1 MWLRLL
7 FLLLGLL
14 TLIPSY
20 SQNVEYDSFEGLIGD
35 IKKRNFEKPIIFMR
49 QYLASVENGTEEFQD
64 TTYISMTT
72 LLASS
77 YAQNNQI
84 YEADTLLAHAINF
97 MGKTGKKSPLAYSL
111 FTAKGG
117 ILGLLQNYD
126 VSSVYLK
133 SALDMVKEQEGE
145 RENYSIIMSMLA
157 VCHMN
162 MDDLEKARKEIE
174 ESITIIEQCESK
186 YFFSPSNK
194 IAIYQKA
201 GAIYNELGTFDKAE
215 YFTKK
220 AYDLSLENDLYVSEF
235 INAANNLAVIYTN
248 TGRYSD
254 ALTVLHQMEKKPLS
268 EIERSGVYNSI
279 FLAYYFLDNEE
290 ETIKYANLCSN
301 SLKVISSELNASFP
315 NMTTENIWDKH
326 AMQLKV
332 NMGILDKYHH
342 NPRAVEMCYDNSLF
356 IRSLAYDDMARMR
369 QISLTDSTINNL
381 FSEIRTLKSE
391 RFAGDHNVYKSL
403 EEKEKL
409 LKETLMAKTSNS
421 NYSSIPTWR
430 DVKQSLKHNECAI
443 EFITYV
449 GFTKTNTET
458 KELKYAA
465 LILTPEIDSPIFVEL
480 CTFNQLHH
488 ILLAALVEQEI
499 GINELYVQ
507 GEKQILYKLIWDKI
521 DESVKNAKS
530 IYLSPIL
537 DIQDVN
543 WSFIPCPDGSC
554 LNDKYDI
561 RIVTSTA
568 KICNQ
573 EIAHYSDAY
582 VYGGIE
588 YTKEKQNSNQMSY
601 RSIVINELYDST
613 RNGFGYLRASGNEA
627 DLIANA
633 LQENRIET
641 NLIKGADAD
650 EESFRKMDGNSPS
663 IIHLST
669 HGFYLVGFDKYA
681 EYFDKLLTYSIK
693 DNSMLL
699 SGLLLA
705 DANSTLRGSNEK
717 TPLNDGIITAEEI
730 AMLDLRNTELVVLS
744 ACETAIGVNL
754 QEGFG
759 GLVRAFKNAGVK
771 SVLAS
776 LWKVPDD
783 ATAKLMTSFYKIFLS
798 GTEMHL
804 ALKMAQKEVSKL
816 YPDPYYWASFIL
828 LD

>member
-1 MWLRLL
+1 MLLRLL
-7 FLLLGLL
+7 YLLIGLL

-97 MGKTGKKSPLAYSL
+97 MGKAEKKSPLAYSL
-111 FTAKGG
+111 FIAKGG
-117 ILGLLQNYD
+117 ILSLLQNYD
-126 VSSVYLK
+126 VASVYLK
-133 SALDMVKEQEGE
+133 SALDMINEQEGE
-145 RENYSIIMSMLA
+145 KETYSVIVSMLA

-162 MDDLEKARKEIE
+162 MDDLEGAQKEID
-174 ESITIIEQCESK
+174 ESVTIIDKSTSK
-186 YFFSPSNK
+186 FSESNK

-235 INAANNLAVIYTN
+235 INAANNLAVIYTDA
-248 TGRYSD
+248 GRYSD

-279 FLAYYFLDNEE
+279 FLANYYLDNEE
-290 ETIKYANLCSN
+290 ETVKYANLFSN
-301 SLKVISSELNASFP
+301 SLKVISLELNASFP
-315 NMTTENIWDKH
+315 SMTTENIWDKN

-332 NMGILDKYHH
+332 NMGILDKFHH
-342 NPRAVEMCYDNSLF
+342 NPKALEMCYDNSLF
-356 IRSLAYDDMARMR
+356 IRSLTYDDMSRLR
-369 QISLTDSTINNL
+369 QISQTDSTIYNL
-381 FSEIRTLKSE
+381 FSEIRLLKSE
-391 RFAGDHNVYKSL
+391 RFAGSHNVYKSL

-409 LKETLMAKTSNS
+409 LRETLLAKYN
-421 NYSSIPTWR
+421 NNPAIPTWR

-449 GFTKTNTET
+449 GFSKSNSET
-458 KELKYAA
+458 KDLKYAA

-480 CTFNQLHH
+480 CTFNQLHEV
-488 ILLAALVEQEI
+488 LFNALKEQEI

-507 GEKQILYKLIWDKI
+507 GEKQILYELIWNKI
-521 DESVKNAKS
+521 DDYVKNAKS
-530 IYLSPIL
+530 IFISPTLLIK
-537 DIQDVN
+537 DVN
-543 WSFIPCPDGSC
+543 LGFIPCPDGSY
-554 LNDKYDI
+554 LNEKYDI

-573 EIAHYSDAY
+573 ERAHYSDAY

-588 YTKEKQNSNQMSY
+588 YTKGKHNSNQISY
-601 RSIVINELYDST
+601 RSIVINELCDST

-669 HGFYLVGFDKYA
+669 HGFYLVGFDKYT
-681 EYFDKLLTYSIK
+681 EYFDKLLSYSIK

-705 DANSTLRGSNEK
+705 DANSTLKASNEK

>member
-1 MWLRLL
+1 MLLRLL
-7 FLLLGLL
+7 YLLIGLL

-97 MGKTGKKSPLAYSL
+97 MGKAEKKSPLAYSL
-111 FTAKGG
+111 FIAKGG
-117 ILGLLQNYD
+117 ILSLLQNYD
-126 VSSVYLK
+126 VASVYLK
-133 SALDMVKEQEGE
+133 SALDMINEQEGE
-145 RENYSIIMSMLA
+145 KETYSVIVSMLA

-162 MDDLEKARKEIE
+162 MDDLEGAQKEID
-174 ESITIIEQCESK
+174 ESVTIIDKSTSK
-186 YFFSPSNK
+186 FSESNK

-235 INAANNLAVIYTN
+235 INAANNLAVIYTDA
-248 TGRYSD
+248 GRYSD

-279 FLAYYFLDNEE
+279 FLANYYLDNEE
-290 ETIKYANLCSN
+290 ETVKYANLFSN
-301 SLKVISSELNASFP
+301 SLKVISLELNASFP
-315 NMTTENIWDKH
+315 SMTTENIWDKN

-332 NMGILDKYHH
+332 NMGILDKFHH
-342 NPRAVEMCYDNSLF
+342 NPKALEMCYDNSLF
-356 IRSLAYDDMARMR
+356 IRSLTYDDMSRLR
-369 QISLTDSTINNL
+369 QISQTDSTIYNL
-381 FSEIRTLKSE
+381 FSEIRLLKSE
-391 RFAGDHNVYKSL
+391 RFAGSHNVYKSL

-409 LKETLMAKTSNS
+409 LRETLLAKN
-421 NYSSIPTWR
+421 NNNPAIPTWR

-449 GFTKTNTET
+449 GFSKSNSET
-458 KELKYAA
+458 KDLKYAA

-480 CTFNQLHH
+480 CTFNQLHEV
-488 ILLAALVEQEI
+488 LFNALKEQEI

-507 GEKQILYKLIWDKI
+507 GEKQILYELIWNKI
-521 DESVKNAKS
+521 DDYVKNAKS
-530 IYLSPIL
+530 IFISPTLLIK
-537 DIQDVN
+537 DVN
-543 WSFIPCPDGSC
+543 LGFIPCPDGSY
-554 LNDKYDI
+554 LNEKYDI

-573 EIAHYSDAY
+573 ERAHYSDAY

-588 YTKEKQNSNQMSY
+588 YTKGKHNSNQISY
-601 RSIVINELYDST
+601 RSIVINELCDST
-613 RNGFGYLRASGNEA
+613 RSGFGYLRASGNEA

-669 HGFYLVGFDKYA
+669 HGFYLVGFDKYT
-681 EYFDKLLTYSIK
+681 EYFDKLLSYSIK

-705 DANSTLRGSNEK
+705 DANSTLKASNEK

>member
-1 MWLRLL
+1 MLLRLL
-7 FLLLGLL
+7 YLLIGLS

-97 MGKTGKKSPLAYSL
+97 MGKAGKKSPLAYSL
-111 FTAKGG
+111 FIAKGG
-117 ILGLLQNYD
+117 ILSLLQNYD
-126 VSSVYLK
+126 VASVYLK
-133 SALDMVKEQEGE
+133 SALDMINEQEGKKE
-145 RENYSIIMSMLA
+145 TYSVIVSMLA

-162 MDDLEKARKEIE
+162 MDDLEGAQKEID
-174 ESITIIEQCESK
+174 ESVTIIDKSTSK
-186 YFFSPSNK
+186 FSESNK

-235 INAANNLAVIYTN
+235 INAANNLAVIYTDA
-248 TGRYSD
+248 GRYSD

-279 FLAYYFLDNEE
+279 FLANYYLDNEE
-290 ETIKYANLCSN
+290 ETVKYANLCSN
-301 SLKVISSELNASFP
+301 SLKVISLELNASFP
-315 NMTTENIWDKH
+315 SMTTENIWDKN

-332 NMGILDKYHH
+332 NMGILDKFHH
-342 NPRAVEMCYDNSLF
+342 NPKALEMCYDNSLF
-356 IRSLAYDDMARMR
+356 IRSLTYDDMSRLR
-369 QISLTDSTINNL
+369 QISQTDSTIYNL
-381 FSEIRTLKSE
+381 FSEIRLLKSE
-391 RFAGDHNVYKSL
+391 RFAGSHNVYKSL

-409 LKETLMAKTSNS
+409 LRETLLAKN
-421 NYSSIPTWR
+421 NNNPAIPTWR

-449 GFTKTNTET
+449 GFSKSNSET
-458 KELKYAA
+458 KDLKYAA

-480 CTFNQLHH
+480 CTFNQLHEV
-488 ILLAALVEQEI
+488 LFNALKEQEI
-499 GINELYVQ
+499 GIYELYVQ
-507 GEKQILYKLIWDKI
+507 GEKQILYELIWNKI
-521 DESVKNAKS
+521 DEYVKNAKS
-530 IYLSPIL
+530 IFISPTLLIK
-537 DIQDVN
+537 DVN
-543 WSFIPCPDGSC
+543 LGFIPCPDGGY
-554 LNDKYDI
+554 LNEKYDI

-573 EIAHYSDAY
+573 ERAHYSDAY

-588 YTKEKQNSNQMSY
+588 YTKGKHNSNQISY

-730 AMLDLRNTELVVLS
+730 AMLDLRNTNLVVLS
-744 ACETAIGVNL
+744 ACETAIGENL

-771 SVLAS
+771 SILAS

-783 ATAKLMTSFYKIFLS
+783 ATAKLMISFYKLFLS
-798 GTEMHL
+798 GIEMHM

>member
-1 MWLRLL
+1 MGLRIL
-7 FLLLGLL
+7 FLLIGFLILL
-14 TLIPSY
+14 PSY
-20 SQNVEYDSFEGLIGD
+20 SQNVEYDSVDELISD
-35 IKKRNFEKPIIFMR
+35 IKNRNFEKPISYMR
-49 QYLASVENGTEEFQD
+49 HYLSAVENGTEVFQD
-64 TTYISMTT
+64 SAYIGMTT

-77 YAQNNQI
+77 YVHTNQLHK
-84 YEADTLLAHAINF
+84 ADSLLSHSINYLLENE
-97 MGKTGKKSPLAYSL
+97 KKSLIAYSL
-111 FTAKGG
+111 FITYGG
-117 ILGLLQNYD
+117 ILCQLQNY
-126 VSSVYLK
+126 VKASYYLEP
-133 SALDMVKEQEGE
+133 ALKFVEEQEGIG
-145 RENYSIIMSMLA
+145 ENYSIIVSMLA

-186 YFFSPSNK
+186 YFFSPSNM

-201 GAIYNELGTFDKAE
+201 GAIYNELGSFDKAE

-235 INAANNLAVIYTN
+235 INAANNLAVIYTDA
-248 TGRYSD
+248 GRYSD

-268 EIERSGVYNSI
+268 EIERIGVYNSI
-279 FLAYYFLDNEE
+279 FLANYNLDNEE
-290 ETIKYANLCSN
+290 ETVKYANLCSN
-301 SLKVISSELNASFP
+301 SLKVISLELNASFP
-315 NMTTENIWDKH
+315 GMTTENIWDKN

-332 NMGILDKYHH
+332 NMGILDKFHH
-342 NPRAVEMCYDNSLF
+342 NPKALEMCYDNSLF
-356 IRSLAYDDMARMR
+356 IRSLTYDDMSRLR
-369 QISLTDSTINNL
+369 QISQTDSTIYNL
-381 FSEIRTLKSE
+381 FSEIRLLKSE
-391 RFAGDHNVYKSL
+391 RFAGSHNVYKSL

-409 LKETLMAKTSNS
+409 LRETLLAKN
-421 NYSSIPTWR
+421 NNNPAIPTWR

-449 GFTKTNTET
+449 GFSKSNLET
-458 KELKYAA
+458 KDLKYAA

-480 CTFNQLHH
+480 CTFNQLYEV
-488 ILLAALVEQEI
+488 LFNALKEQEI

-507 GEKQILYKLIWDKI
+507 GEKQILYELIWNKI
-521 DESVKNAKS
+521 DDYVKNAKS
-530 IYLSPIL
+530 IFISPTLLIK
-537 DIQDVN
+537 DVN
-543 WSFIPCPDGSC
+543 LGFIPCPDGSY
-554 LNDKYDI
+554 LNEKYDI

-573 EIAHYSDAY
+573 ERAHYSDAY

-588 YTKEKQNSNQMSY
+588 YTKGKHNSNQICY

-783 ATAKLMTSFYKIFLS
+783 ATAKLMVSFYKSFLS
-798 GTEMHL
+798 GAEMHF
-804 ALKMAQKEVSKL
+804 ALKMAQREVSKL

>member
-1 MWLRLL
+1 MGLRIL
-7 FLLLGLL
+7 FLLIGYL

-20 SQNVEYDSFEGLIGD
+20 SQNAEYDSVDELISD
-35 IKKRNFEKPIIFMR
+35 IKSRNFDKPITYMKH
-49 QYLASVENGTEEFQD
+49 YLATVENGTEVFQD
-64 TTYISMTT
+64 SMYIGMTT

-77 YAQNNQI
+77 YTQNNQI
-84 YEADTLLAHAINF
+84 HEADTLLAHAINF
-97 MGKTGKKSPLAYSL
+97 MGKAGKKSPLAYSL
-111 FTAKGG
+111 FIAKGG
-117 ILGLLQNYD
+117 ILSLLQNYD
-126 VSSVYLK
+126 VASVYLK
-133 SALDMVKEQEGE
+133 SALDMVNELEGKKET
-145 RENYSIIMSMLA
+145 YSVIVSMLA

-162 MDDLEKARKEIE
+162 MDDLEGAQKEIE
-174 ESITIIEQCESK
+174 ESVTIIDQSTSK
-186 YFFSPSNK
+186 FSESNK

-201 GAIYNELGTFDKAE
+201 GAIYNELGASDKAE

-220 AYDLSLENDLYVSEF
+220 AYDLSVENELYISEF
-235 INAANNLAVIYTN
+235 INAANNLAVIYSDA
-248 TGRYSD
+248 GRYSE

-268 EIERSGVYNSI
+268 EIERSNVYNSI
-279 FLAYYFLDNEE
+279 FLANYFLDNEE
-290 ETIKYANLCSN
+290 ETVKYAILCNN

-315 NMTTENIWDKH
+315 GMTTENIWDKN

-332 NMGILDKYHH
+332 NMGILDKFHH
-342 NPRAVEMCYDNSLF
+342 NPKAVEMCYDNSLF
-356 IRSLAYDDMARMR
+356 IRSLAYDDMAKLR
-369 QISLTDSTINNL
+369 QISQTDSTINSL

-409 LKETLMAKTSNS
+409 LKEALMANNNNNPT
-421 NYSSIPTWR
+421 IPTWR

-458 KELKYAA
+458 KDLKYAA

-480 CTFNQLHH
+480 CTFNQLHEV
-488 ILLAALVEQEI
+488 LFNALKEQEI

-507 GEKQILYKLIWDKI
+507 GEKHILYELIWNKI
-521 DESVKNAKS
+521 DDYVKNAKS
-530 IYLSPIL
+530 IYISPIL
-537 DIQDVN
+537 DMQDVN
-543 WSFIPCPDGSC
+543 FGFIPCPDGSY
-554 LNDKYDI
+554 LNEKYDI

-573 EIAHYSDAY
+573 ERAHCSDAY

-588 YTKEKQNSNQMSY
+588 YTKEKHNSNQVSY
-601 RSIVINELYDST
+601 RSIMINELCDST
-613 RNGFGYLRASGNEA
+613 RNGFGFLRASGYEA
-627 DLIANA
+627 DQIANA
-633 LQENRIET
+633 LREKGIET

-669 HGFYLVGFDKYA
+669 HGFYLVGFDKYT
-681 EYFDKLLTYSIK
+681 EYFDKLLSYSIK

-705 DANSTLRGSNEK
+705 DANSSLRGSNEK

-776 LWKVPDD
+776 LWKIPDD
-783 ATAKLMTSFYKIFLS
+783 ATAKLMISFYNIWLS

-804 ALKMAQKEVSKL
+804 ALKMAQEEVSKL
-816 YPDPYYWASFIL
+816 YPDPYYWAGFII

>member
-1 MWLRLL
+1 MLLRLL
-7 FLLLGLL
+7 YLLIGLS

-97 MGKTGKKSPLAYSL
+97 MGKAGKKSPLAYSL
-111 FTAKGG
+111 FIAKGG
-117 ILGLLQNYD
+117 ILSLLQNYD
-126 VSSVYLK
+126 VASVYLK
-133 SALDMVKEQEGE
+133 SALDMINEQEGKKE
-145 RENYSIIMSMLA
+145 TYSVIVSMLA

-162 MDDLEKARKEIE
+162 MDDLEGAQKEID
-174 ESITIIEQCESK
+174 ESVTIIDKSTSK
-186 YFFSPSNK
+186 FSESNK

-235 INAANNLAVIYTN
+235 INAANNLAVIYTDA
-248 TGRYSD
+248 GRYSD

-279 FLAYYFLDNEE
+279 FLANYYLDNEE
-290 ETIKYANLCSN
+290 ETVKYANLCSN
-301 SLKVISSELNASFP
+301 SLKVISLELNASFP
-315 NMTTENIWDKH
+315 SMTTENIWDKN

-332 NMGILDKYHH
+332 NMGILDKFHH
-342 NPRAVEMCYDNSLF
+342 NPKALGMCYDNSLF
-356 IRSLAYDDMARMR
+356 IRSLTYDDMSRLR
-369 QISLTDSTINNL
+369 QISQTDSTIYNL
-381 FSEIRTLKSE
+381 FSEIRLLKSE
-391 RFAGDHNVYKSL
+391 RFAGSHNVYKSL

-409 LKETLMAKTSNS
+409 LRETLLAKN
-421 NYSSIPTWR
+421 NNNPAIPTWR

-449 GFTKTNTET
+449 GFSKSNSET
-458 KELKYAA
+458 KDLKYAA

-480 CTFNQLHH
+480 CTFNQLHEV
-488 ILLAALVEQEI
+488 LFNALKEQEI

-507 GEKQILYKLIWDKI
+507 GEKQILYELIWNKI
-521 DESVKNAKS
+521 DYYVKNAKS
-530 IYLSPIL
+530 IFISPTLLIK
-537 DIQDVN
+537 DVN
-543 WSFIPCPDGSC
+543 LGFIPCPDGGY
-554 LNDKYDI
+554 LNEKYDI

-573 EIAHYSDAY
+573 ERAHYSDAY

-588 YTKEKQNSNQMSY
+588 YTKGKHNSNQISY

>member
-1 MWLRLL
+1 MLLRLL
-7 FLLLGLL
+7 YLLIGLS

-97 MGKTGKKSPLAYSL
+97 MGKAGKKSSLAYSL
-111 FTAKGG
+111 FIAKGG
-117 ILGLLQNYD
+117 ILSLLQNYD
-126 VSSVYLK
+126 VASVYLK
-133 SALDMVKEQEGE
+133 SALDMINEQEGKKE
-145 RENYSIIMSMLA
+145 TYSVIVSMLA

-162 MDDLEKARKEIE
+162 MDDLEGAQKEID
-174 ESITIIEQCESK
+174 ESVTIIDKSSSK
-186 YFFSPSNK
+186 FSESNK

-235 INAANNLAVIYTN
+235 INAANNLAVIYTDA
-248 TGRYSD
+248 GRYSD

-279 FLAYYFLDNEE
+279 FLANYYLDNEE
-290 ETIKYANLCSN
+290 ETVKYANLCSN
-301 SLKVISSELNASFP
+301 SLKVISLELNASFP
-315 NMTTENIWDKH
+315 SMTTENIWDKN

-332 NMGILDKYHH
+332 NMGILDKFHH
-342 NPRAVEMCYDNSLF
+342 NPKALEMCYDNSLF
-356 IRSLAYDDMARMR
+356 IRSLTYDDMSRLR
-369 QISLTDSTINNL
+369 QISQTDSTIYNL
-381 FSEIRTLKSE
+381 FSEIRLLKSE
-391 RFAGDHNVYKSL
+391 RFAGSHNVYKSL

-409 LKETLMAKTSNS
+409 LRETLLAKN
-421 NYSSIPTWR
+421 NNNPAIPTWR

-449 GFTKTNTET
+449 GFSKSYSET
-458 KELKYAA
+458 KDLKYAA

-480 CTFNQLHH
+480 CTFNQLHEV
-488 ILLAALVEQEI
+488 LFNALKEQEI

-507 GEKQILYKLIWDKI
+507 GEKQILYELIWNKI
-521 DESVKNAKS
+521 DDYVKNAKS
-530 IYLSPIL
+530 IFISPTLLIK
-537 DIQDVN
+537 DVN
-543 WSFIPCPDGSC
+543 LGFIPCPDGSY
-554 LNDKYDI
+554 LNEKYDI

-573 EIAHYSDAY
+573 ERAHYSDAY

-588 YTKEKQNSNQMSY
+588 YTKGKHNSNQISY

-650 EESFRKMDGNSPS
+650 EESFRKMDVNSPS

>member
-1 MWLRLL
+1 MGLRIL
-7 FLLLGLL
+7 FLLIGFLILL
-14 TLIPSY
+14 PSY
-20 SQNVEYDSFEGLIGD
+20 SQNVEYDSVDELISD
-35 IKKRNFEKPIIFMR
+35 IKNRNFGKPISYMR
-49 QYLASVENGTEEFQD
+49 HYLSAVENETEVFQD
-64 TTYISMTT
+64 SAYISMTT

-77 YAQNNQI
+77 YVHTNQLHK
-84 YEADTLLAHAINF
+84 ADSLLSHSINYLLENE
-97 MGKTGKKSPLAYSL
+97 KKSLIAYSL
-111 FTAKGG
+111 FIMYGG
-117 ILGLLQNYD
+117 ILCQLQNY
-126 VSSVYLK
+126 VKASYYLEP
-133 SALDMVKEQEGE
+133 ALKFVEEQEGKKE
-145 RENYSIIMSMLA
+145 TYSVIVSMLA

-162 MDDLEKARKEIE
+162 MDDLEGAQKEID
-174 ESITIIEQCESK
+174 ESVTIIDKSTSK
-186 YFFSPSNK
+186 FSESNK

-235 INAANNLAVIYTN
+235 INAANNLAVIYTDA
-248 TGRYSD
+248 GRYSD

-279 FLAYYFLDNEE
+279 FLANYYLDNEE
-290 ETIKYANLCSN
+290 ETVKYANLCSN
-301 SLKVISSELNASFP
+301 SLKNISSELNASFP
-315 NMTTENIWDKH
+315 GMTTENIWDKN

-391 RFAGDHNVYKSL
+391 RFAGNHNVYKSL
-403 EEKEKL
+403 EEKEKQ
-409 LKETLMAKTSNS
+409 LKEALMAKTSNS

-543 WSFIPCPDGSC
+543 WGFIPCPDGSC

-573 EIAHYSDAY
+573 ERAHYSDAY

-588 YTKEKQNSNQMSY
+588 YTKGKHNSNQISY
-601 RSIVINELYDST
+601 RSIVINELCDST
-613 RNGFGYLRASGNEA
+613 RNGFGFLRASGYEA
-627 DLIANA
+627 DQIADV
-633 LQENRIET
+633 LQENNIET

-650 EESFRKMDGNSPS
+650 EKSFRKMDGNSPS

-669 HGFYLVGFDKYA
+669 HGFYLVGFDKYT
-681 EYFDKLLTYSIK
+681 EYFDKLLSYSIK

-699 SGLLLA
+699 SGMLLA
-705 DANSTLRGSNEK
+705 DANSTLKASNEK

-771 SVLAS
+771 SILAS

-783 ATAKLMTSFYKIFLS
+783 ATAKLMTSFYKLFLS
-798 GTEMHL
+798 GIEMHL
-804 ALKMAQKEVSKL
+804 ALKMAQREVSKL

>member
-1 MWLRLL
+1 MLLRLL
-7 FLLLGLL
+7 YLLIGLL

-49 QYLASVENGTEEFQD
+49 QYLASVENGTEDFQD

-97 MGKTGKKSPLAYSL
+97 MGKAGKKSPLAYSL
-111 FTAKGG
+111 FIAKGG
-117 ILGLLQNYD
+117 ILSLLQNYD
-126 VSSVYLK
+126 VASVYLK
-133 SALDMVKEQEGE
+133 SALDMINEQEGKKE
-145 RENYSIIMSMLA
+145 TYSVIVSMLA

-162 MDDLEKARKEIE
+162 MDDLEGAQKEID
-174 ESITIIEQCESK
+174 ESVTIIDKSTSK
-186 YFFSPSNK
+186 FSESNK

-235 INAANNLAVIYTN
+235 INAANNLAVIYTDA
-248 TGRYSD
+248 GRYSD

-279 FLAYYFLDNEE
+279 FLANFYLDNEE
-290 ETIKYANLCSN
+290 ETVKYANLCSN
-301 SLKVISSELNASFP
+301 SLKVISLELNASFP
-315 NMTTENIWDKH
+315 SMTTENIWDKN

-332 NMGILDKYHH
+332 NMGILDKFHH
-342 NPRAVEMCYDNSLF
+342 NPKALEMCYDNSLF
-356 IRSLAYDDMARMR
+356 IRSLTYDDMSRLR
-369 QISLTDSTINNL
+369 QISQTDSTIYNL
-381 FSEIRTLKSE
+381 FSEIRLLKSE
-391 RFAGDHNVYKSL
+391 RFAGSHNVYKSL

-409 LKETLMAKTSNS
+409 LRETLLAKN
-421 NYSSIPTWR
+421 NNNPAIPTWR

-449 GFTKTNTET
+449 GFSKSNLET
-458 KELKYAA
+458 KDLKYAA

-480 CTFNQLHH
+480 CTFNQLHEV
-488 ILLAALVEQEI
+488 LFNALKEQEI

-507 GEKQILYKLIWDKI
+507 GEKQILYELIWNKI
-521 DESVKNAKS
+521 DDYVKNAKS
-530 IYLSPIL
+530 IFISPTLLIK
-537 DIQDVN
+537 DVN
-543 WSFIPCPDGSC
+543 LGFIPCPDGGY
-554 LNDKYDI
+554 LNEKYDI

-573 EIAHYSDAY
+573 ERAHYSDAY

-588 YTKEKQNSNQMSY
+588 YTKGKHNSNQISY

-744 ACETAIGVNL
+744 ACETEIGVNL

>member
-1 MWLRLL
+1 MLLRLL
-7 FLLLGLL
+7 YLLIGLL

-97 MGKTGKKSPLAYSL
+97 MGKAGKESPLAYSL
-111 FTAKGG
+111 FIAKGG
-117 ILGLLQNYD
+117 ILSLLQNYD
-126 VSSVYLK
+126 VASVYLK
-133 SALDMVKEQEGE
+133 SALDMINEQEGKKE
-145 RENYSIIMSMLA
+145 TYSVIVSMLA

-162 MDDLEKARKEIE
+162 MDDLEGAQKEID
-174 ESITIIEQCESK
+174 ESVTIIDKSTSK
-186 YFFSPSNK
+186 FSELNK

-235 INAANNLAVIYTN
+235 INAANNLAVIYTDA
-248 TGRYSD
+248 GRYSD

-279 FLAYYFLDNEE
+279 FLANYYLDNEE
-290 ETIKYANLCSN
+290 ETVKYANLCSN
-301 SLKVISSELNASFP
+301 SLKVISLELNASFP
-315 NMTTENIWDKH
+315 SMTTENIWDKN

-332 NMGILDKYHH
+332 NMGILDKFHH
-342 NPRAVEMCYDNSLF
+342 NPKALEMCYDNSLF
-356 IRSLAYDDMARMR
+356 IRSLTYDDMSRLR
-369 QISLTDSTINNL
+369 QISQTDSTIYNL
-381 FSEIRTLKSE
+381 FSEIRLLKSE
-391 RFAGDHNVYKSL
+391 RFAGSHNVYKSL

-409 LKETLMAKTSNS
+409 LRETLLAKN
-421 NYSSIPTWR
+421 NNNPAIPTWR

-449 GFTKTNTET
+449 GFSKSNLET
-458 KELKYAA
+458 KDLKYAA

-480 CTFNQLHH
+480 CTFNQLHEV
-488 ILLAALVEQEI
+488 LFNALKEQEI

-507 GEKQILYKLIWDKI
+507 GEKQILYELIWNKI
-521 DESVKNAKS
+521 DDYVKNAKS
-530 IYLSPIL
+530 IFISPTLLIK
-537 DIQDVN
+537 DVN
-543 WSFIPCPDGSC
+543 LGFIPCPDGGY
-554 LNDKYDI
+554 LNEKYDI

-573 EIAHYSDAY
+573 ERAHYSDAY

-588 YTKEKQNSNQMSY
+588 YTKGKHNSNQISY

>member
-1 MWLRLL
+1 MLLRLL
-7 FLLLGLL
+7 YLLIGLL

-97 MGKTGKKSPLAYSL
+97 MGKAGKKSSLAYSL
-111 FTAKGG
+111 FIAKGG
-117 ILGLLQNYD
+117 ILSLLQNYD
-126 VSSVYLK
+126 VASVYLK
-133 SALDMVKEQEGE
+133 SALDMINEQEGKKE
-145 RENYSIIMSMLA
+145 TYSVIVSMLA

-162 MDDLEKARKEIE
+162 MNDLEGAQKEID
-174 ESITIIEQCESK
+174 ESVTIIDKSTSK
-186 YFFSPSNK
+186 FSESNK

-235 INAANNLAVIYTN
+235 INAANNLAVIYTDA
-248 TGRYSD
+248 GRYSD

-279 FLAYYFLDNEE
+279 FLANYYLDNEE
-290 ETIKYANLCSN
+290 ETVKYANLCSN
-301 SLKVISSELNASFP
+301 SLKVISLELNASFP
-315 NMTTENIWDKH
+315 SMTTENIWDKN

-332 NMGILDKYHH
+332 NMGILDKFHH
-342 NPRAVEMCYDNSLF
+342 SPKALEMCYDNSLF
-356 IRSLAYDDMARMR
+356 IRSLTYDDMSRLR
-369 QISLTDSTINNL
+369 QISQTDSTIYNL
-381 FSEIRTLKSE
+381 FSEIRLLKSE
-391 RFAGDHNVYKSL
+391 RFAGSHNVYKSL

-409 LKETLMAKTSNS
+409 LRETLLAKN
-421 NYSSIPTWR
+421 NNNPAIPTWR

-449 GFTKTNTET
+449 GFSKSNSET
-458 KELKYAA
+458 KDLKYAA

-480 CTFNQLHH
+480 CTFNQLHEV
-488 ILLAALVEQEI
+488 LFNALKEQEI

-507 GEKQILYKLIWDKI
+507 GEKQILYELIWNKI
-521 DESVKNAKS
+521 DDYVKNAKS
-530 IYLSPIL
+530 IFISPTLLIK
-537 DIQDVN
+537 DVN
-543 WSFIPCPDGSC
+543 LGFIPCPDGSY
-554 LNDKYDI
+554 LNEKYDI

-573 EIAHYSDAY
+573 ERAHYSDAY

-588 YTKEKQNSNQMSY
+588 YTKGKHNSNQISY
-601 RSIVINELYDST
+601 RSIVINELCDST
-613 RNGFGYLRASGNEA
+613 RNGFGFLRASGYEA
-627 DLIANA
+627 DQIADV
-633 LQENRIET
+633 LQENNIET

-650 EESFRKMDGNSPS
+650 EKSFRKMDGNSPS

-669 HGFYLVGFDKYA
+669 HGFYLVGFDKYT
-681 EYFDKLLTYSIK
+681 EYFDKLLSYSIK

-699 SGLLLA
+699 SGMLLA
-705 DANSTLRGSNEK
+705 DANSTLKASNEK

-744 ACETAIGVNL
+744 ACETEIGVNL

>member
-1 MWLRLL
+1 
-7 FLLLGLL
+7 
-14 TLIPSY
+14 
-20 SQNVEYDSFEGLIGD
+20 
-35 IKKRNFEKPIIFMR
+35 MR

-97 MGKTGKKSPLAYSL
+97 MGKAGKKSPLAYSL
-111 FTAKGG
+111 FIAKGG
-117 ILGLLQNYD
+117 ILSLLQNYD
-126 VSSVYLK
+126 VASVYLK
-133 SALDMVKEQEGE
+133 SALDMINEQEGKKE
-145 RENYSIIMSMLA
+145 TYSVIVSMLA

-162 MDDLEKARKEIE
+162 MDDLEGAQKEID
-174 ESITIIEQCESK
+174 ESVTIIDKSTSK
-186 YFFSPSNK
+186 FSESNK

-235 INAANNLAVIYTN
+235 INAANNLAVIYTDA
-248 TGRYSD
+248 GRYSD

-279 FLAYYFLDNEE
+279 FLANYYLDNEE
-290 ETIKYANLCSN
+290 ETVKYANLCSN
-301 SLKVISSELNASFP
+301 SLKVISLELNASFP
-315 NMTTENIWDKH
+315 SMTTENIWDKN

-332 NMGILDKYHH
+332 NMGILDKFHH
-342 NPRAVEMCYDNSLF
+342 NPKALEMCYDNSLF
-356 IRSLAYDDMARMR
+356 IRSLTYDDMSRLR
-369 QISLTDSTINNL
+369 QISQTDSTIYNL
-381 FSEIRTLKSE
+381 FSEIRLLKSE
-391 RFAGDHNVYKSL
+391 RFAGSHNVYKSL

-409 LKETLMAKTSNS
+409 LRETLLAKN
-421 NYSSIPTWR
+421 NNNPAIPTWR

-449 GFTKTNTET
+449 GFSKSNSET
-458 KELKYAA
+458 KDLKYAA

-480 CTFNQLHH
+480 CTFNQLHEV
-488 ILLAALVEQEI
+488 LFNALKEQEI

-507 GEKQILYKLIWDKI
+507 GEKQILYELIWNKI
-521 DESVKNAKS
+521 DDYVKNAKS
-530 IYLSPIL
+530 IFISPTLLIK
-537 DIQDVN
+537 DVN
-543 WSFIPCPDGSC
+543 LGFIPCPDGGY
-554 LNDKYDI
+554 LNEKYDI

-573 EIAHYSDAY
+573 ERAHYSDAY

-588 YTKEKQNSNQMSY
+588 YTKGKHNSNQISY
-601 RSIVINELYDST
+601 RNIVINELYDST

>member
-1 MWLRLL
+1 MLLRLL
-7 FLLLGLL
+7 YLLIGLS

-97 MGKTGKKSPLAYSL
+97 MGKAGKKSPLAYSL
-111 FTAKGG
+111 FIAKGG
-117 ILGLLQNYD
+117 ILSLLQNYD
-126 VSSVYLK
+126 VASVYLK
-133 SALDMVKEQEGE
+133 SALDMINEQEGKKE
-145 RENYSIIMSMLA
+145 TYSVIVSMLA

-162 MDDLEKARKEIE
+162 MDDLEGAQKEID
-174 ESITIIEQCESK
+174 ESVTIIDKSTSK
-186 YFFSPSNK
+186 FSESNK

-235 INAANNLAVIYTN
+235 INAANNLAVIYTDA
-248 TGRYSD
+248 GRYSD

-279 FLAYYFLDNEE
+279 FLANYYLDNEE
-290 ETIKYANLCSN
+290 ETVKYANLCSN
-301 SLKVISSELNASFP
+301 SLKVISLELNASFP
-315 NMTTENIWDKH
+315 SMTTENIWDKN

-332 NMGILDKYHH
+332 NMGILDKFHH
-342 NPRAVEMCYDNSLF
+342 NPKALEMCYDNSLF
-356 IRSLAYDDMARMR
+356 IRSLTYDDMSRLR
-369 QISLTDSTINNL
+369 QISQTDSTIYNL
-381 FSEIRTLKSE
+381 FSEIRLLKSE
-391 RFAGDHNVYKSL
+391 RFAGSHNVYKSL

-409 LKETLMAKTSNS
+409 LRETLLAKN
-421 NYSSIPTWR
+421 NNNPAIPTWR

-449 GFTKTNTET
+449 GFSKSNSET
-458 KELKYAA
+458 KDLKYAA

-480 CTFNQLHH
+480 CTFNQLHEV
-488 ILLAALVEQEI
+488 LFNALKEQEI

-507 GEKQILYKLIWDKI
+507 GEKQILYELIWNKI
-521 DESVKNAKS
+521 DDYVKNAKS
-530 IYLSPIL
+530 IFISPTLLIK
-537 DIQDVN
+537 DVN
-543 WSFIPCPDGSC
+543 LGFIPCPDGGY
-554 LNDKYDI
+554 LNEKYDI

-573 EIAHYSDAY
+573 ERAHYSDAY

-588 YTKEKQNSNQMSY
+588 YTKGKHNSNQISY

-816 YPDPYYWASFIL
+816 NPDPYYWASFIL

>member
-1 MWLRLL
+1 MLLRLL
-7 FLLLGLL
+7 YLLIGLL

-97 MGKTGKKSPLAYSL
+97 MGKAGKKSPLAYSL
-111 FTAKGG
+111 FIAKGG
-117 ILGLLQNYD
+117 ILSLLQNYD
-126 VSSVYLK
+126 VASVYLK
-133 SALDMVKEQEGE
+133 SALDMINEQEGKKE
-145 RENYSIIMSMLA
+145 TYSVIVSMLA

-162 MDDLEKARKEIE
+162 MDDLEGAQKEID
-174 ESITIIEQCESK
+174 ESVTIIDKSTSK
-186 YFFSPSNK
+186 FSESNK

-235 INAANNLAVIYTN
+235 INAANNLAVIYTDA
-248 TGRYSD
+248 GRYSD

-279 FLAYYFLDNEE
+279 FLANYYLDNEE
-290 ETIKYANLCSN
+290 ETVKYANLCSN
-301 SLKVISSELNASFP
+301 SLKVISLELNASFP
-315 NMTTENIWDKH
+315 SMTTENIWDKN

-332 NMGILDKYHH
+332 NMGILDKFHH
-342 NPRAVEMCYDNSLF
+342 NPKALEMCYDNSLF
-356 IRSLAYDDMARMR
+356 IRSLTYDDMSRLR
-369 QISLTDSTINNL
+369 QISQTDSTIYNL
-381 FSEIRTLKSE
+381 FSEIRLLKSE
-391 RFAGDHNVYKSL
+391 RFAGSHNVYKSL

-409 LKETLMAKTSNS
+409 LRETLLAKN
-421 NYSSIPTWR
+421 NNNPAIPTWR

-449 GFTKTNTET
+449 GFSKSNSET
-458 KELKYAA
+458 KDLKYAA

-480 CTFNQLHH
+480 CTFNQLHEV
-488 ILLAALVEQEI
+488 LFNALKEQEI

-507 GEKQILYKLIWDKI
+507 GEKQILYELIWNKI
-521 DESVKNAKS
+521 DDYVKNAKS
-530 IYLSPIL
+530 IFISPTLLIK
-537 DIQDVN
+537 DVN
-543 WSFIPCPDGSC
+543 LGFIPCPDGGY
-554 LNDKYDI
+554 LNEKYDI

-573 EIAHYSDAY
+573 ERAHYSDAY

-588 YTKEKQNSNQMSY
+588 YTKGKHNSNQISY

>member
-1 MWLRLL
+1 MGLRIL
-7 FLLLGLL
+7 FLLIGFLILL
-14 TLIPSY
+14 PSY
-20 SQNVEYDSFEGLIGD
+20 SQNVEYDSVDELISD
-35 IKKRNFEKPIIFMR
+35 IKNRNFEKPISYMR
-49 QYLASVENGTEEFQD
+49 HYLSTVENGTEVFQD
-64 TTYISMTT
+64 SAYIGMTT

-77 YAQNNQI
+77 YVHSNQLHK
-84 YEADTLLAHAINF
+84 ADSLLFHSINYLLENE
-97 MGKTGKKSPLAYSL
+97 KKSLIAYSL
-111 FTAKGG
+111 FITYGG
-117 ILGLLQNYD
+117 ILCQLQNY
-126 VSSVYLK
+126 VKASYYLEP
-133 SALDMVKEQEGE
+133 ALKFVEEQEGKG
-145 RENYSIIMSMLA
+145 ENYSIIVSMLA

-235 INAANNLAVIYTN
+235 INAANNLAVIYTDA
-248 TGRYSD
+248 GRYSD

-268 EIERSGVYNSI
+268 EIERSRVYNSI
-279 FLAYYFLDNEE
+279 FLANYNLDNEE
-290 ETIKYANLCSN
+290 ETVKYANLCSN
-301 SLKVISSELNASFP
+301 SLKVISLELNASFP
-315 NMTTENIWDKH
+315 GMTTENIWDKN

-332 NMGILDKYHH
+332 NMGILDKFHH
-342 NPRAVEMCYDNSLF
+342 NPKALEMCYDNSLF
-356 IRSLAYDDMARMR
+356 IRSLTYDDMSRLR
-369 QISLTDSTINNL
+369 QISQTDSTIYNL
-381 FSEIRTLKSE
+381 FSEIRLLKSE
-391 RFAGDHNVYKSL
+391 RFAGSHNVYKSL

-409 LKETLMAKTSNS
+409 LRETLLAKN
-421 NYSSIPTWR
+421 NDNPAIPTWR

-449 GFTKTNTET
+449 GFSKSNSETND
-458 KELKYAA
+458 LKYAA
-465 LILTPEIDSPIFVEL
+465 LILTPEIDNPIFVEL
-480 CTFNQLHH
+480 CTFNQLHEV
-488 ILLAALVEQEI
+488 LFNALKEQEI

-507 GEKQILYKLIWDKI
+507 GEKQILYELIWNKI
-521 DESVKNAKS
+521 DDYVKNAKS
-530 IYLSPIL
+530 IFISPTLLIK
-537 DIQDVN
+537 DVN
-543 WSFIPCPDGSC
+543 LGFIPCPDGSY
-554 LNDKYDI
+554 LNEKYDI

-573 EIAHYSDAY
+573 ERAHYSDAY

-588 YTKEKQNSNQMSY
+588 YTKGKHNSNQISY
-601 RSIVINELYDST
+601 RSIVINELCDST
-613 RNGFGYLRASGNEA
+613 RNGFGFLRASGYEA
-627 DLIANA
+627 DQIADV
-633 LQENRIET
+633 LQENNIET

-650 EESFRKMDGNSPS
+650 EKSFRKMDGNSPS

-669 HGFYLVGFDKYA
+669 HGFYLVGFDKYT
-681 EYFDKLLTYSIK
+681 EYFDKLLSYSIK

-699 SGLLLA
+699 SGMLLA
-705 DANSTLRGSNEK
+705 DANSTLKASNEK

-771 SVLAS
+771 SILAS

-783 ATAKLMTSFYKIFLS
+783 ATAKLMTSFYKLFLS
-798 GTEMHL
+798 GIEMHL

>member
-1 MWLRLL
+1 MGLRIL
-7 FLLLGLL
+7 FLLIGFLILL
-14 TLIPSY
+14 PSY
-20 SQNVEYDSFEGLIGD
+20 SQNVEYDSVDELISD
-35 IKKRNFEKPIIFMR
+35 IKNRNFEKPISYMR
-49 QYLASVENGTEEFQD
+49 HYLSTVENGTEVFQD
-64 TTYISMTT
+64 SAYIGMTT

-77 YAQNNQI
+77 YVHSNQLHK
-84 YEADTLLAHAINF
+84 ADSLLFHSINYLLENE
-97 MGKTGKKSPLAYSL
+97 KKSLIAYSL
-111 FTAKGG
+111 FITYGG
-117 ILGLLQNYD
+117 ILCQLQNY
-126 VSSVYLK
+126 VKASYYLEP
-133 SALDMVKEQEGE
+133 ALNFVEEQEGKG
-145 RENYSIIMSMLA
+145 ENYSIIMSMLA

-235 INAANNLAVIYTN
+235 INAANNLAVIYTDA
-248 TGRYSD
+248 GRYSD
-254 ALTVLHQMEKKPLS
+254 ALAVLHQMEKKPLS

-279 FLAYYFLDNEE
+279 FLANYFLDNEE
-290 ETIKYANLCSN
+290 ETVKYANLCSN
-301 SLKVISSELNASFP
+301 SLKVISLELNASFP
-315 NMTTENIWDKH
+315 SMTTENIWDKN

-332 NMGILDKYHH
+332 NMGILDKFHH
-342 NPRAVEMCYDNSLF
+342 NPKALEMCYDNSLF
-356 IRSLAYDDMARMR
+356 IRSLTYDDMSRLR
-369 QISLTDSTINNL
+369 QISQTDSTIYNL
-381 FSEIRTLKSE
+381 FSEIRLLKSE
-391 RFAGDHNVYKSL
+391 RFAGSHNVYKSL

-409 LKETLMAKTSNS
+409 LRETLLAKN
-421 NYSSIPTWR
+421 NNNPAIPTWR

-449 GFTKTNTET
+449 GFSKSNSET
-458 KELKYAA
+458 KDLKYAA

-480 CTFNQLHH
+480 CTFNQLHEV
-488 ILLAALVEQEI
+488 LFNALKEQEI

-507 GEKQILYKLIWDKI
+507 GEKQILYELIWNKI
-521 DESVKNAKS
+521 DDYVKNAKS
-530 IYLSPIL
+530 IFISPTLLIK
-537 DIQDVN
+537 DVN
-543 WSFIPCPDGSC
+543 LGFIPCPDGSY
-554 LNDKYDI
+554 LNEKYDI

-573 EIAHYSDAY
+573 ERAHYSDAY

-588 YTKEKQNSNQMSY
+588 YTKGKHNSNQISY
-601 RSIVINELYDST
+601 RSIVINELCDST
-613 RNGFGYLRASGNEA
+613 RNGFGFLRASGYEA
-627 DLIANA
+627 DQIADV
-633 LQENRIET
+633 LQENNIET

-650 EESFRKMDGNSPS
+650 EKSFRKMDGNSPS

-669 HGFYLVGFDKYA
+669 HGFYLVGFDKYT
-681 EYFDKLLTYSIK
+681 EYFDKLLSYSIK

-699 SGLLLA
+699 SGMLLA
-705 DANSTLRGSNEK
+705 DANSTLKASNEK

>member
-1 MWLRLL
+1 MLLRLL
-7 FLLLGLL
+7 YLLIGLL

-97 MGKTGKKSPLAYSL
+97 MGKAEKKSPLAYSL
-111 FTAKGG
+111 FIAKGG
-117 ILGLLQNYD
+117 ILSLLQNYD
-126 VSSVYLK
+126 VASVYLK
-133 SALDMVKEQEGE
+133 SALDMINEQEGE
-145 RENYSIIMSMLA
+145 KETYSVIVSMLA

-162 MDDLEKARKEIE
+162 MDDLEGAQKEID
-174 ESITIIEQCESK
+174 ESVTIIDKSTSK
-186 YFFSPSNK
+186 FSESNK

-235 INAANNLAVIYTN
+235 INAANNLAVIYTDA
-248 TGRYSD
+248 GRYSD

-279 FLAYYFLDNEE
+279 FLANYYLDNEE
-290 ETIKYANLCSN
+290 ETVKYANLFSN
-301 SLKVISSELNASFP
+301 SLKVISLELNASFP
-315 NMTTENIWDKH
+315 SMTTENIWDKN

-332 NMGILDKYHH
+332 NMGILDKFHH
-342 NPRAVEMCYDNSLF
+342 NPKALEMCYDNSLF
-356 IRSLAYDDMARMR
+356 IRSLTYDDMSRLR
-369 QISLTDSTINNL
+369 QISQTDSTIYNL
-381 FSEIRTLKSE
+381 FSEIRLLKSE
-391 RFAGDHNVYKSL
+391 RFAGSHNVYKSL

-409 LKETLMAKTSNS
+409 LRETLLAKN
-421 NYSSIPTWR
+421 NNNPAIPTWR

-449 GFTKTNTET
+449 GFSKSNSET
-458 KELKYAA
+458 KDLKYAA

-480 CTFNQLHH
+480 CTFNQLHEV
-488 ILLAALVEQEI
+488 LFNALKEQEI

-507 GEKQILYKLIWDKI
+507 GEKQILYELIWNKI
-521 DESVKNAKS
+521 DDYVKNAKS
-530 IYLSPIL
+530 IFISPTLLIK
-537 DIQDVN
+537 DVN
-543 WSFIPCPDGSC
+543 LGFIPCPDGSY
-554 LNDKYDI
+554 LNEKYDI

-573 EIAHYSDAY
+573 ERAHYSDAY

-588 YTKEKQNSNQMSY
+588 YTKGKHNSNQISY
-601 RSIVINELYDST
+601 RSIVINELCDST

-669 HGFYLVGFDKYA
+669 HGFYLVGFDKYT
-681 EYFDKLLTYSIK
+681 EYFDKLLSYSIK

-705 DANSTLRGSNEK
+705 DANSTLKASNEK

>member
-1 MWLRLL
+1 MGLRIL
-7 FLLLGLL
+7 FLLIGFLILL
-14 TLIPSY
+14 PSY
-20 SQNVEYDSFEGLIGD
+20 SQNVEYNSVDELIRD
-35 IKKRNFEKPIIFMR
+35 IKNRNFEKPISYMR
-49 QYLASVENGTEEFQD
+49 HYLSAVENGTEVFQD
-64 TTYISMTT
+64 SAYIGMTT

-77 YAQNNQI
+77 YVHTNQLHK
-84 YEADTLLAHAINF
+84 ADSLLSHSINYLLENE
-97 MGKTGKKSPLAYSL
+97 KKSLIAYSL
-111 FTAKGG
+111 FITYGG
-117 ILGLLQNYD
+117 ILCQLQNY
-126 VSSVYLK
+126 VKASYYLEP
-133 SALDMVKEQEGE
+133 ALKFVEEQEGKG
-145 RENYSIIMSMLA
+145 ENYSIIVSMLA

-174 ESITIIEQCESK
+174 ESITILEQCESK

-235 INAANNLAVIYTN
+235 INAANNLAVIYTDA
-248 TGRYSD
+248 GRYSD

-279 FLAYYFLDNEE
+279 FLANYNLDNEE
-290 ETIKYANLCSN
+290 ETVKYANLCSN
-301 SLKVISSELNASFP
+301 SLKVISLELNASFP
-315 NMTTENIWDKH
+315 SMTTENIWDKN

-342 NPRAVEMCYDNSLF
+342 NPKALEMCYDNSLF
-356 IRSLAYDDMARMR
+356 IRSLTYDDMSRLR
-369 QISLTDSTINNL
+369 QISQTDSTIYNL
-381 FSEIRTLKSE
+381 FSEIRLLKSE
-391 RFAGDHNVYKSL
+391 RFAGSHNVYKSL

-409 LKETLMAKTSNS
+409 LRETLLAKN
-421 NYSSIPTWR
+421 NNNPAIPTWR

-449 GFTKTNTET
+449 GFSKSNSET
-458 KELKYAA
+458 KDLKYAA

-480 CTFNQLHH
+480 CTFNLLHEV
-488 ILLAALVEQEI
+488 LFNALKEQEI

-507 GEKQILYKLIWDKI
+507 GDKQILYELIWNKI
-521 DESVKNAKS
+521 DDYVKNAKS
-530 IYLSPIL
+530 IFISPTLLIK
-537 DIQDVN
+537 DVN
-543 WSFIPCPDGSC
+543 LGFIPCPDGSY
-554 LNDKYDI
+554 LNEKYDI

-573 EIAHYSDAY
+573 ERAHYSDAY

-588 YTKEKQNSNQMSY
+588 YTKGKHNSNQISY
-601 RSIVINELYDST
+601 RSIVINELCDST
-613 RNGFGYLRASGNEA
+613 RNGFGFLRASGYEA
-627 DLIANA
+627 DQIADV
-633 LQENRIET
+633 LQENNIET

-650 EESFRKMDGNSPS
+650 EKSFRKMDGNSPS

-669 HGFYLVGFDKYA
+669 HGFYLVGFDKYT
-681 EYFDKLLTYSIK
+681 EYFDKLLSYSIK

-699 SGLLLA
+699 SGMLLA
-705 DANSTLRGSNEK
+705 DANSTLKASNEK

-783 ATAKLMTSFYKIFLS
+783 ATANLMISFYKLFLS
-798 GTEMHL
+798 GIEMHM

-816 YPDPYYWASFIL
+816 YPDPFYWAGFII

>member
-1 MWLRLL
+1 MGLRIL
-7 FLLLGLL
+7 FLLIGFLILL
-14 TLIPSY
+14 PSY
-20 SQNVEYDSFEGLIGD
+20 SQNVEYDSVDELISD
-35 IKKRNFEKPIIFMR
+35 IKNRNFEKPISYMR
-49 QYLASVENGTEEFQD
+49 HYLSAVENGTEVFQD
-64 TTYISMTT
+64 SAYIGMTT

-97 MGKTGKKSPLAYSL
+97 MGKAGKKSPLAYSL
-111 FTAKGG
+111 FIAKGG
-117 ILGLLQNYD
+117 ILSLLQNYD
-126 VSSVYLK
+126 VASVYLK
-133 SALDMVKEQEGE
+133 SALDMINEQEGKKE
-145 RENYSIIMSMLA
+145 TYSVIVSMLA

-162 MDDLEKARKEIE
+162 MDDLEGAQKEID
-174 ESITIIEQCESK
+174 ESVTIIDKSTSK
-186 YFFSPSNK
+186 FSESNK

-235 INAANNLAVIYTN
+235 INAANNLAVIYTDA
-248 TGRYSD
+248 GRYSD
-254 ALTVLHQMEKKPLS
+254 ALAVLHQMEKKPLS

-279 FLAYYFLDNEE
+279 FLANYYLDNEE
-290 ETIKYANLCSN
+290 ETVKYANLCSN
-301 SLKVISSELNASFP
+301 SLKVISLELNASFP
-315 NMTTENIWDKH
+315 SMTTENIWDKN

-332 NMGILDKYHH
+332 NMGILDKFHH
-342 NPRAVEMCYDNSLF
+342 NPKALEMCYDNSLF
-356 IRSLAYDDMARMR
+356 IRSLTYDDMSRLR
-369 QISLTDSTINNL
+369 QISQTDSTIYNL
-381 FSEIRTLKSE
+381 FSEIRLLKSE
-391 RFAGDHNVYKSL
+391 RFAGSHNVYKSL

-409 LKETLMAKTSNS
+409 LRETLLAKN
-421 NYSSIPTWR
+421 NNNPAIPTWR

-449 GFTKTNTET
+449 GFSKSNSET
-458 KELKYAA
+458 KDLKYAA

-480 CTFNQLHH
+480 CTFNQLHEV
-488 ILLAALVEQEI
+488 LFNALKEQEI
-499 GINELYVQ
+499 GINELYIQ
-507 GEKQILYKLIWDKI
+507 GEKQILYELIWNKI
-521 DESVKNAKS
+521 DDYVKNAKS
-530 IYLSPIL
+530 IFISPTLLIK
-537 DIQDVN
+537 DVN
-543 WSFIPCPDGSC
+543 LGFIPCPDGGY
-554 LNDKYDI
+554 LNEKYDI

-573 EIAHYSDAY
+573 ERAHYSDAY

-588 YTKEKQNSNQMSY
+588 YTKGKHNSNQISY
-601 RSIVINELYDST
+601 RSIVINELCDST
-613 RNGFGYLRASGNEA
+613 RNGFGFLRASGYEA
-627 DLIANA
+627 DQIADV
-633 LQENRIET
+633 LQENNIET

-650 EESFRKMDGNSPS
+650 EKSFRKMDGNSPS

-669 HGFYLVGFDKYA
+669 HGFYLVGFDKYT
-681 EYFDKLLTYSIK
+681 EYFDKLLSYSIK

-699 SGLLLA
+699 SGMLLA
-705 DANSTLRGSNEK
+705 DANSTLKASNEK

-783 ATAKLMTSFYKIFLS
+783 ATAKLMLSFYKLFLS

-804 ALKMAQKEVSKL
+804 ALKIAQKEVSKL

>member
-1 MWLRLL
+1 MLLRLL
-7 FLLLGLL
+7 YLLIGLL

-97 MGKTGKKSPLAYSL
+97 MGKAGKKSPLAYSL
-111 FTAKGG
+111 FIAKGG
-117 ILGLLQNYD
+117 ILSLLQNYD
-126 VSSVYLK
+126 VASVYLK
-133 SALDMVKEQEGE
+133 SALDMINEQEGKKE
-145 RENYSIIMSMLA
+145 TYSVIVSMLA

-162 MDDLEKARKEIE
+162 MDDLEGAQKEID
-174 ESITIIEQCESK
+174 ESVTIIDKSTSK
-186 YFFSPSNK
+186 FSELNK

-235 INAANNLAVIYTN
+235 INAANNLAVIYTDA
-248 TGRYSD
+248 GRYSD

-279 FLAYYFLDNEE
+279 FLANYYLDNEE
-290 ETIKYANLCSN
+290 ETVKYANLCSN
-301 SLKVISSELNASFP
+301 SLKVISLELNASFP
-315 NMTTENIWDKH
+315 SMTTENIWDKN

-332 NMGILDKYHH
+332 NMGILDKFHH
-342 NPRAVEMCYDNSLF
+342 NPKALEMCYDNSLF
-356 IRSLAYDDMARMR
+356 IRSLTYDDMSRLR
-369 QISLTDSTINNL
+369 QISQTDSTIYNL
-381 FSEIRTLKSE
+381 FSEIRLLKSE
-391 RFAGDHNVYKSL
+391 RFAGSHNVYKSL

-409 LKETLMAKTSNS
+409 LRETLLAKN
-421 NYSSIPTWR
+421 NNNPAIPTWR

-449 GFTKTNTET
+449 GFSKSNLET
-458 KELKYAA
+458 KDLKYAA
-465 LILTPEIDSPIFVEL
+465 LILTPEIDSPKFVEL
-480 CTFNQLHH
+480 CTFNQLHEV
-488 ILLAALVEQEI
+488 LFNALKEQEI

-507 GEKQILYKLIWDKI
+507 GEKQILYELIWNKI
-521 DESVKNAKS
+521 DDYVKNAKS
-530 IYLSPIL
+530 IFISPTLLIK
-537 DIQDVN
+537 DVN
-543 WSFIPCPDGSC
+543 LGFIPCPDGGY
-554 LNDKYDI
+554 LNEKYDI

-573 EIAHYSDAY
+573 ERAHYSDAY

-588 YTKEKQNSNQMSY
+588 YTKGKHNSNQISY